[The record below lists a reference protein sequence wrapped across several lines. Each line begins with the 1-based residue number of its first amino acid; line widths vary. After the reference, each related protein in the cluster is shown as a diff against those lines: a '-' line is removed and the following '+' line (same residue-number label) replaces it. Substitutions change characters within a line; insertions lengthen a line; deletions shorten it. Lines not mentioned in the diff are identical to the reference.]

1 MERSLLKELSKKTI
15 TAFVDRAREAYLKK
29 LFWNMFFVLKYT
41 SQLTWESL
49 SGSSGAPVMAD
60 VVEYNATAPLKT
72 RRTIAK
78 AHGDIPKIALKRK
91 MDEKDYNDYLTAK
104 ALATGDEN
112 AVALL
117 DIIFGDVDFCY
128 QGVLARTE
136 FLCMQALSYGKLTL
150 DATNN
155 NGIITETDVDFGIP
169 SGNKTAVGV
178 IWSTAASATPLADI
192 GTVVDTAE
200 AAGRSVKYVVMDK
213 ATFNYLKATTE
224 AKDAWSTFQGVGTGK
239 KSRPTLADINTMHEA
254 NLLPTIIVVNSS
266 VRFED
271 ENHALTTVAPWKTGY
286 VTFIPDAIVGNFK
299 HGPIAEENA
308 PAVAKQSIMVKRD
321 HILITKW
328 SDLEPFGE
336 WTKGQAN
343 AFPVFNDVDGI
354 YILKTNGTSWS

>member
-29 LFWNMFFVLKYT
+29 LFWSTFFALKYT

-60 VVEYNATAPLKT
+60 VVEYNSTAPLKT

-136 FLCMQALSYGKLTL
+136 FLCLQALSYGKLVL
-150 DATNN
+150 DSSNN

-169 SGNKTAVGV
+169 SGNKTAVAV
-178 IWSTAASATPLADI
+178 IWSTAASATPIADI
-192 GTVVDTAE
+192 RAKVDAAE
-200 AAGRSVKYVVMDK
+200 AVGRTLRYAIMDK
-213 ATFNYLKATTE
+213 ATFNYLAATTE
-224 AKDAWSTFQGVGTGK
+224 AKDAVSNYKGLVAGK
-239 KSRPTLADINTMHEA
+239 KSLPSLADINVMLEA
-254 NLLPTIIVVNSS
+254 NMLPTIIVVSSS
-266 VRFED
+266 VRFENED
-271 ENHALTTVAPWKTGY
+271 HTLSTVAPWKTGY
-286 VTFIPDAIVGNFK
+286 VTLIPDSVIGQLK

-308 PAVAKQSIMVKRD
+308 PAVSKQAIMVKRD
-321 HILITKW
+321 HVLITKW

-336 WTKGQAN
+336 FTKGQAN
-343 AFPVFNDVDGI
+343 AFPVFGDVDGI
-354 YILKTNGTSWS
+354 YMLRTNNTSW